1 MESWM
6 LGPPLLIG
14 EKVFYTKHGFIL
26 SGTVKWLGRL
36 QEAFGNQMIAGIL
49 LVSDDTQCGKTI
61 NSLSPKKI
69 SSNQLFSNSFIKTVT
84 FTKFLV
90 VRENLSFFH
99 THSMEIARNLS
110 HPPIFP

>member
-49 LVSDDTQCGKTI
+49 LVSDDTTQCGKTR
-61 NSLSPKKI
+61 NSLSLEKKI
-69 SSNQLFSNSFIKTVT
+69 SSDQLHI
-84 FTKFLV
+84 
-90 VRENLSFFH
+90 
-99 THSMEIARNLS
+99 
-110 HPPIFP
+110 